1 MKPAPFDYV
10 RPSSLAEVC
19 EILAADEDARIV
31 AGGQTLIPMLAMR
44 LARPTRLVDILRL
57 GELRGIHAEA
67 DAVVIGAVTRQVE
80 VERSEIIR
88 RSLPLLTKALPWVGH
103 PPTRNRGTVGGSIAN
118 ADPSAEIP
126 LVAVT
131 LGAEIEIAN
140 PSDRMR
146 MPADEFFIGPMLTS
160 VMPGDCVCAVRFP
173 VWTHKRIGTGFHEV
187 GARQSDF
194 AFVAAAA
201 QVAID
206 EEGRCV
212 EATLGLGGVGDRA
225 IRIDVAPLLGKV
237 PARAAIAECVRAAT
251 ADLEASSDLHATAD
265 YRRRV
270 AVTLGTRALEDAF
283 ADAASSNGALQCNGS
298 LQ

>member
-1 MKPAPFDYV
+1 M
-10 RPSSLAEVC
+10 
-19 EILAADEDARIV
+19 
-31 AGGQTLIPMLAMR
+31 
-44 LARPTRLVDILRL
+44 
-57 GELRGIHAEA
+57 RGIRSDD
-67 DAVVIGAVTRQVE
+67 DAIVIGAVTRQVE
-80 VERSEIIR
+80 VERSEIVR
-88 RSLPLLTKALPWVGH
+88 RGLPLLLKALPWVGH

-140 PSDRMR
+140 PSGRMG

-160 VMPGDCVCAVRFP
+160 VMPGDCVTAIRFP
-173 VWTHKRIGTGFHEV
+173 VWAHPRVGTGFHEV
-187 GARQSDF
+187 SARQSDF

-206 EEGRCV
+206 DAGRCID
-212 EATLGLGGVGDRA
+212 ATLGIGGVGDRA
-225 IRIDVAPLLGKV
+225 LRIDVTALVGKEV
-237 PARAAIAECVRAAT
+237 AQVSISDVVRAGT

-270 AVTLGTRALEDAF
+270 AAVLGARALEDAF
-283 ADAASSNGALQCNGS
+283 ADARSGNGAVQ
-298 LQ
+298 

>member
-10 RPSSLAEVC
+10 RPDSLAEAC
-19 EILAADEDARIV
+19 EILAGDEDARVI

-44 LARPTRLVDILRL
+44 LARPSRLIDILRL
-57 GELRGIHAEA
+57 QELRGIRAEDGA
-67 DAVVIGAVTRQVE
+67 IVIGAVTRQVE
-80 VERSEIIR
+80 VERSDIIKR
-88 RSLPLLTKALPWVGH
+88 ALPLLTKALPWVGH
-103 PPTRNRGTVGGSIAN
+103 PPTRARGTVGGSIAN

-126 LVAVT
+126 LIAVT

-140 PSDRMR
+140 PTGRTG

-173 VWTHKRIGTGFHEV
+173 LWPHRRIGTGFHEV
-187 GARQSDF
+187 SARQSDF

-206 EEGRCV
+206 DDGRCLD
-212 EATLGLGGVGDRA
+212 ATLGLGGVGDHA
-225 IRIDVAPLLGKV
+225 LRIDVTPLIGADI
-237 PARAAIAECVRAAT
+237 ARVSIADIVRAAT
-251 ADLEASSDLHATAD
+251 EGLEASSDLHATAD

-270 AVTLGTRALEDAF
+270 AAVLGTRALEDAF
-283 ADAASSNGALQCNGS
+283 VEARDRNGAIQCGVV
-298 LQ
+298 Q

>member
-10 RPSSLAEVC
+10 RPSSLAEAC
-19 EILAADEDARIV
+19 EILAGDEDARII

-44 LARPTRLVDILRL
+44 LARPTTLIDILRL
-57 GELRGIHAEA
+57 KELRGIRSEEGAI
-67 DAVVIGAVTRQVE
+67 VIGAVTRQAE
-80 VERSEIIR
+80 VECSDVVR
-88 RSLPLLTKALPWVGH
+88 RALPLLTKALPWVGH

-140 PSDRMR
+140 PSGRTG

-173 VWTHKRIGTGFHEV
+173 LWPHPRVGTGFHEV
-187 GARQSDF
+187 SARQSDF

-206 EEGRCV
+206 EDGRCLD
-212 EATLGLGGVGDRA
+212 ATLGLGGVGDRA
-225 IRIDVAPLLGKV
+225 LRIDVTPLIGEDFGQV
-237 PARAAIAECVRAAT
+237 SVSDVVRAAT
-251 ADLEASSDLHATAD
+251 EDLEASSDLHATAD

-270 AVTLGTRALEDAF
+270 AAVLGTRALEDAF
-283 ADAASSNGALQCNGS
+283 EEARNRDGAVQ
-298 LQ
+298 

>member
-10 RPSSLAEVC
+10 RPSSLTEAC
-19 EILAADEDARIV
+19 EILATDEDARVI

-44 LARPTRLVDILRL
+44 LARPTKLVDILRL
-57 GELRGIHAEA
+57 KELHGIRAET
-67 DAVVIGAVTRQVE
+67 DTIVIGAVTRQVE
-80 VERSEIIR
+80 VERSEIVR

-140 PSDRMR
+140 PSDRTR

-160 VMPGDCVCAVRFP
+160 VTSGDCVCAVRFP
-173 VWTHKRIGTGFHEV
+173 VWTHQRVGTGFHEV
-187 GARQSDF
+187 SARQSDF

-201 QVAID
+201 QVALD
-206 EEGRCV
+206 DAGRCV
-212 EATLGLGGVGDRA
+212 EATLGLGGIGDRA
-225 IRIDVAPLLGKV
+225 IRIDVAPLIGEI
-237 PARAAIAECVRAAT
+237 PARAAIADVVRAAT

-283 ADAASSNGALQCNGS
+283 ADARSKNGALQ
-298 LQ
+298 

>member
-19 EILAADEDARIV
+19 EILAADEDARII

-44 LARPTRLVDILRL
+44 LARPTKLVDILRL
-57 GELRGIHAEA
+57 KELHGIRAEQ
-67 DAVVIGAVTRQVE
+67 DALVIGAVTRQVE
-80 VERSEIIR
+80 VERSEIVR

-140 PSDRMR
+140 PSDGMR

-160 VMPGDCVCAVRFP
+160 VMPGECVCAVRFP
-173 VWTHKRIGTGFHEV
+173 VWTHSCVGTGFHEV
-187 GARQSDF
+187 SARQSDF

-201 QVAID
+201 QVALD
-206 EEGRCV
+206 DAGRCV
-212 EATLGLGGVGDRA
+212 EAALGLGGIGDRA
-225 IRIDVAPLLGKV
+225 IRIDVAPLVGEI
-237 PARAAIAECVRAAT
+237 PARAAIAELVRAAT

-270 AVTLGTRALEDAF
+270 AVTLGARALEDAF
-283 ADAASSNGALQCNGS
+283 ADARSGNGAMQ
-298 LQ
+298 

>member
-10 RPSSLAEVC
+10 RPDSLAEAC
-19 EILAADEDARIV
+19 EVLAGDEDARII

-44 LARPTRLVDILRL
+44 LARPSRLVDVLRL
-57 GELRGIHAEA
+57 MELRGISLDG
-67 DAVVIGAVTRQVE
+67 DAIVIGAVTRQVE
-80 VERSEIIR
+80 VERSEIVQR
-88 RSLPLLTKALPWVGH
+88 GLPLLARALPWVGH

-140 PSDRMR
+140 ASGRTG
-146 MPADEFFIGPMLTS
+146 MPADEFFIGPMLSS
-160 VMPGDCVCAVRFP
+160 VMPGDCVAAVRFP
-173 VWTHKRIGTGFHEV
+173 VWSHPHVGTGFHEV
-187 GARQSDF
+187 SARQSDF

-206 EEGRCV
+206 ERGRCLD
-212 EATLGLGGVGDRA
+212 ATLGLGGVGDRA
-225 IRIDVAPLLGKV
+225 LRIDVTPLIGEQAGHV
-237 PARAAIAECVRAAT
+237 SISDIVRAAT
-251 ADLEASSDLHATAD
+251 EDLEASSDLHATAD

-270 AVTLGTRALEDAF
+270 ASVLGTRALEDAF
-283 ADAASSNGALQCNGS
+283 ADARSRSGCIQ
-298 LQ
+298 

>member
-10 RPSSLAEVC
+10 RPASLAEVC
-19 EILAADEDARIV
+19 DILAADEDARII

-44 LARPTRLVDILRL
+44 LARPAKLVDILRL
-57 GELRGIHAEA
+57 KELHGIRTEE

-80 VERSEIIR
+80 VERSDIVR

-173 VWTHKRIGTGFHEV
+173 VWTHKQVGTGFHEV
-187 GARQSDF
+187 SARQSDF

-201 QVAID
+201 QVALD
-206 EEGRCV
+206 ETGRCV
-212 EATLGLGGVGDRA
+212 EAALGLGGVGDRA
-225 IRIDVAPLLGKV
+225 IRIDVAPLIGEI
-237 PARAAIAECVRAAT
+237 PARAAITEIVRAAT
-251 ADLEASSDLHATAD
+251 ADLEASSDLHASAD

-283 ADAASSNGALQCNGS
+283 ADAASRNGALQ
-298 LQ
+298 